1 MHEQYAQ
8 YAQGAIHAHVL
19 FNFLRCAQ
27 HISGRSS
34 IIVYHHHHHPQCI
47 DDDDGH
53 HHKCR
58 PYFVIIDDDDD
69 HKCRAYIS
77 QVILNSTSLSGPKP
91 LCAADPVFA
100 IE

>member
-47 DDDDGH
+47 DDDDDH

-69 HKCRAYIS
+69 PQLITIS
-77 QVILNSTSLSGPKP
+77 PATDTHSPQFELHPLSSTLGSPSRT
-91 LCAADPVFA
+91 
-100 IE
+100 